1 MAGIGFELRKV
12 ISQGRLSNAFNAAV
26 SGILIV
32 AGPWLLTMLTIFFIR
47 LSFESIHMVRQGLF
61 QAAVIYSYAFSL
73 SLFSAVHFLF
83 TRITADLLWE
93 KKERE
98 AAAWLVYFCVG
109 VVVLASLIAGVP
121 AWLVDVDGVRSPGLF
136 RFSLVVLFV
145 AVNLLWVVML
155 FISLLKHYVKI
166 MVVYLIGMGASVGLV
181 AWWGSLGGAGA
192 AVLGFAA
199 GHLLIVAALLW
210 LSLKEFPPLWPS
222 RESRRKIGRYARKYA
237 LLVLSGLFF
246 YLGQWL
252 DKIVFWFT
260 RGAGVDGSSFKLFDS
275 YDFPVYLAGL
285 TVIPGLVYFVIFSET
300 AFYFSLVKFLNCLAG
315 EPYAVILQARF
326 NLVRTMNHE
335 LRDQSLFQ
343 ACMTGVALLAVL
355 WLFPGP
361 QASLIVL
368 AMVGAFFQLLLLTLL
383 NFLYY
388 FEQFP
393 MAFAGAGVFLAFQ
406 LIFAGVGVAW
416 PGFPPGV
423 GYLVSTAT
431 AAAVTFALLQHATK
445 SLDRRIFLK
454 AVG

>member
-12 ISQGRLSNAFNAAV
+12 ISKGRLTNAFNAAV

-47 LSFESIHMVRQGLF
+47 LSFDSIRMTHQGLF

-109 VVVLASLIAGVP
+109 VAVLACLVATVPASLIGLGLESAGF
-121 AWLVDVDGVRSPGLF
+121 F

-166 MVVYLIGMGASVGLV
+166 MVVYLTGMAAAVGLV
-181 AWWGSLGGAGA
+181 VWWGALGGVGG
-192 AVLGFAA
+192 AVLGFAV
-199 GHLLIVAALLW
+199 GHLIIVGALLW
-210 LSLKEFPPLWPS
+210 LSLREFPPRWPT
-222 RESRRKIGRYARKYA
+222 REARGNLGRYLRKYG

-246 YLGQWL
+246 YLGQWV
-252 DKIVFWFT
+252 DKIVFWFS
-260 RGAGVDGSSFKLFDS
+260 RGSGVEGTSFHLFDA

-300 AFYFSLVKFLNCLAG
+300 AFYFSLIKFLNSLAG
-315 EPYAVILQARF
+315 EPYSVILQARF
-326 NLVRTMNHE
+326 NLIRTMNHE
-335 LRDQSLFQ
+335 LRDQTLFQ
-343 ACMTGVALLAVL
+343 ACATGVALLATV
-355 WLFPGP
+355 WLLPGP
-361 QASLIVL
+361 QHNLVL
-368 AMVGAFFQLLLLTLL
+368 LAFFQLLLLTLL

-388 FEQFP
+388 FELFP
-393 MAFAGAGVFLAFQ
+393 LAFAGAGVFLGCQ
-406 LIFAGVGVAW
+406 LLFAVVGLVWSGLPPGAGYLASTTLAAGV
-416 PGFPPGV
+416 
-423 GYLVSTAT
+423 
-431 AAAVTFALLQHATK
+431 TFVLLQRATG